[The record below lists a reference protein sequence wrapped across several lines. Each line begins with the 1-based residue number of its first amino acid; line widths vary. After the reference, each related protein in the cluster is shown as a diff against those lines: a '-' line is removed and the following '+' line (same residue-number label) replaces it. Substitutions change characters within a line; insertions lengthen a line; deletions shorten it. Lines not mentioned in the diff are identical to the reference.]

1 MVANNKDRMK
11 GWRNRMC
18 NAIKIINGQGGF
30 AITGWVRRGMVEDE
44 STKVGPAQAT
54 SVPKTL
60 IKASDLKMH
69 ITDIKVNKDSSENK
83 IDFEKYLFDMNSVSV
98 ANCGRS

>member
-18 NAIKIINGQGGF
+18 NAIKFINGQGGF

-60 IKASDLKMH
+60 IKSSDLKLH
-69 ITDIKVNKDSSENK
+69 ITSQTSKSTRTVVKTRLISK
-83 IDFEKYLFDMNSVSV
+83 NSYST
-98 ANCGRS
+98 